1 MLERLGIRDRYEL
14 AVFACLLLL
23 VAVTP
28 LGKESS
34 HPTVFGISRSLLLFI
49 IVSYIAWT
57 DRSRLPRISTGFLGA
72 AIGLVAIMLVSLLR
86 WQGSLFESF
95 YLFYENVLFIAA
107 FIALAHG
114 ATGRSSAWKHA
125 ILASVVLI
133 NAAYIG
139 GALILGNRPI
149 LGPFVNQNYFA
160 SFVLPGLAICTATVF
175 LASSIRIRATAAG
188 MGLFLYFGIGQTA
201 SRGATLAAM
210 ALLGLA
216 GFRAARRRGFSV
228 PRLAMTLALL
238 LTLTV
243 ALNPALVRKF
253 LDRGERDPYNYQRI
267 GIWMGTLEMIAEHPI
282 AGVGLGHFFYV
293 AKLFT
298 PGVENTIGHYRRYPN
313 IAHSEYLQY
322 IAEIGVPGAL
332 LLFGLG
338 ASLLTLA
345 WKRANHTGSENVIVQ
360 ESALLA
366 AAGLCVHALVDNNW
380 TVPVMAAGLAVISQA
395 DLLPY
400 GGETTMPQ
408 RAPGLR
414 PALALIFL
422 AVWLD
427 AALIPSIGLYFN
439 EAGHQAYDANDLDSA
454 ELNHRFALAVIPR
467 HPGLLD
473 NLGTVYLH
481 KFMETKKPEYLDRAE
496 MLFSDSMAENA
507 HFETPAGHLESALVQ
522 RLTGDPQTDRAIHMK
537 IIKAD
542 QHYLKANPF
551 NPFIRKNL
559 AEAFYNVG
567 DRNQACEELLK
578 AIDLEPNYV
587 SAYLRLADWYEE
599 AGQMELSARYRNQA
613 IQVVKFYKDKPT
625 DDLFEKL
632 LLGRP
637 QPAKQQ

>member
-1 MLERLGIRDRYEL
+1 
-14 AVFACLLLL
+14 
-23 VAVTP
+23 
-28 LGKESS
+28 
-34 HPTVFGISRSLLLFI
+34 
-49 IVSYIAWT
+49 
-57 DRSRLPRISTGFLGA
+57 
-72 AIGLVAIMLVSLLR
+72 
-86 WQGSLFESF
+86 
-95 YLFYENVLFIAA
+95 
-107 FIALAHG
+107 
-114 ATGRSSAWKHA
+114 
-125 ILASVVLI
+125 
-133 NAAYIG
+133 
-139 GALILGNRPI
+139 
-149 LGPFVNQNYFA
+149 
-160 SFVLPGLAICTATVF
+160 
-175 LASSIRIRATAAG
+175 
-188 MGLFLYFGIGQTA
+188 
-201 SRGATLAAM
+201 
-210 ALLGLA
+210 
-216 GFRAARRRGFSV
+216 
-228 PRLAMTLALL
+228 
-238 LTLTV
+238 
-243 ALNPALVRKF
+243 
-253 LDRGERDPYNYQRI
+253 
-267 GIWMGTLEMIAEHPI
+267 
-282 AGVGLGHFFYV
+282 
-293 AKLFT
+293 
-298 PGVENTIGHYRRYPN
+298 
-313 IAHSEYLQY
+313 
-322 IAEIGVPGAL
+322 
-332 LLFGLG
+332 
-338 ASLLTLA
+338 
-345 WKRANHTGSENVIVQ
+345 
-360 ESALLA
+360 
-366 AAGLCVHALVDNNW
+366 
-380 TVPVMAAGLAVISQA
+380 
-395 DLLPY
+395 
-400 GGETTMPQ
+400 MPQ